1 MSDRLSPILVK
12 ELRQGI
18 RSRLFTG
25 SFLLVQALLFLFGL
39 SFVLSDSLQK
49 DATAG
54 SAFFWMMLALPL
66 VVLVPAS
73 ASQAV
78 EREVSGRTLEL
89 LLLTRLSSYRIVFGK
104 WASVVLQTSLL
115 LVSALPYVIL
125 RYFLGGIDVVGELQT
140 MGGLLLGSGLLAG
153 VAMGFWSLNVP
164 RLAKWAAVLLLI
176 WMAPFLIL
184 MAASPHGTFSSPPG
198 LGSLAWIYG
207 TIVMLMMIEAAAAR
221 IGPPSENHWTRVRAL
236 ALLSFGIAFLYD
248 GMAAVVAAA
257 AAIGISLPAMIASMS
272 QNGRPL
278 RRLHEPFHRGSALRR
293 LALFPFSPSWPGGV
307 AFSALMI
314 LLAPLLPA
322 LRGDIG
328 PVAWIAVATT
338 LLFPVALVRGAFAGS
353 RPLLLYIVILVLS
366 SFPIYVYAFAQ
377 SAETSSLS
385 VFLQSVSGFF
395 APLALV
401 VELAH
406 PDGYTGAAP
415 ARAILLIVTA
425 TSALVILL
433 AARREW
439 TRIASLFS
447 LGPVGG
453 EAER

>member
-18 RSRLFTG
+18 RSHLFTG
-25 SFLLVQALLFLFGL
+25 SFLLVQALLFLFGM

-49 DATAG
+49 DSTAG
-54 SAFFWMMLALPL
+54 SVLFWMMLALPL

-78 EREVSGRTLEL
+78 EREVSGKTLEL
-89 LLLTRLSSYRIVFGK
+89 LLLTRLSSYRIVLGK
-104 WASVVLQTSLL
+104 WASTVLQTSLL

-153 VAMGFWSLNVP
+153 IAMGFWSLNVP

-176 WMAPFLIL
+176 WVAPVLL
-184 MAASPHGTFSSPPG
+184 MMAASPHGSLGAPPG
-198 LGSLAWIYG
+198 LASLAWIYG
-207 TIVMLMMIEAAAAR
+207 TIVMLVMIEAAAAR

-236 ALLSFGIAFLYD
+236 ALLSLGIAFLYD
-248 GMAAVVAAA
+248 GTEAVLAAT

-272 QNGRPL
+272 ENGRPL
-278 RRLHEPFHRGSALRR
+278 RRLHEPFLRGSDLRR
-293 LALFPFSPSWPGGV
+293 LALFPFSPSWPGGI
-307 AFSALMI
+307 AFAALML
-314 LLAPLLPA
+314 LLAPFLPA
-322 LRGDIG
+322 LRGELG
-328 PVAWIAVATT
+328 LVAWIAIAAT
-338 LLFPVALVRGAFAGS
+338 LLVPVALVRGLFSGS
-353 RPLLLYIVILVLS
+353 RPLLLYIVILVVS
-366 SFPIYVYAFAQ
+366 SLPIYVYAFAE
-377 SAETSSLS
+377 AAGTSPLS

-406 PDGYTGAAP
+406 PDGYTGVAA
-415 ARAILLIVTA
+415 ARATLMIVTG

-433 AARREW
+433 AARRERE
-439 TRIASLFS
+439 RIASLF
-447 LGPVGG
+447 PAG
-453 EAER
+453 EPER